1 MILGV
6 RAQGADAARGS
17 RRGRSGARA
26 SRRGRKEG
34 GRRGADRRGQA
45 ARERRR
51 WPLRAGP
58 EAARAARGGGERD
71 AGLRGKRE
79 SGSRAGLLASGVG
92 RELGFA
98 GKEKGEAGWAQGK
111 ETGHEERENWAGM
124 LGFAMSFLFF
134 YFLFPISNT
143 TQT

>member
-17 RRGRSGARA
+17 RRGRSGAWA

-34 GRRGADRRGQA
+34 LRRGADWQGQA

-71 AGLRGKRE
+71 AWLRGKRE
-79 SGSRAGLLASGVG
+79 GGSRAGLLAPGVG

-98 GKEKGEAGWAQGK
+98 GKEKGEAGWD
-111 ETGHEERENWAGM
+111 AGFCY
-124 LGFAMSFLFF
+124 GFSFS
-134 YFLFPISNT
+134 IS
-143 TQT
+143 

>member
-17 RRGRSGARA
+17 RRGR
-26 SRRGRKEG
+26 KEG
-34 GRRGADRRGQA
+34 LRRGADWQGQA

-79 SGSRAGLLASGVG
+79 GGSRAGLLAPG
-92 RELGFA
+92 ELGQSGLDRRWALA
-98 GKEKGEAGWAQGK
+98 GKGRKVGPDRVFGPRSGSVGWAA
-111 ETGHEERENWAGM
+111 E
-124 LGFAMSFLFF
+124 
-134 YFLFPISNT
+134 
-143 TQT
+143 